1 MNDLAIR
8 EEPRQLAQLSD
19 SDLIRVMTNS
29 LYPGAKSESCAL
41 VLSYCR
47 AAGLD
52 PMQKPVHIVPMSV
65 KVGKDKYEW
74 RDVIMPGIDQ
84 YRIKASRS
92 GEYVGL
98 SKPEFGPLTTYK
110 LGTTEV
116 TVPEWCEVTAKRMV
130 RGIVAEFTAVEFWIE
145 NYATAG
151 KDTKAPNAMWSRRSR
166 GQLAKCAE
174 AQALRK
180 AFPEFT
186 AGPTAEEMEGKVI
199 DITGEQVDHDFAD
212 MAKPVE
218 QPRSRSAPPQPQ
230 ASYDTPSAPREATP
244 TEDKPL
250 GESALRI
257 LRAKAANA
265 GVDDAA
271 LELKFGPISSLRM
284 SQFNDIQKFISERA
298 A

>member
-1 MNDLAIR
+1 MNELATR

-29 LYPGAKSESCAL
+29 LYPGAKQESCAL

-52 PMQKPVHIVPMSV
+52 PMQKPVHIVGMSV

-92 GEYVGL
+92 REYVGI
-98 SKPEFGPLTTYK
+98 SKPVFGPLVTYK
-110 LGTTEV
+110 LSGVEIE
-116 TVPEWCEVTAKRMV
+116 VPEWCEITARRLV
-130 RGIVAEFTAVEFWIE
+130 QGITAEFSAVEYWIE

-151 KDTKAPNAMWSRRSR
+151 KDTTAPNSMWKKRSR

-180 AFPEFT
+180 AFPEFS
-186 AGPTAEEMEGKVI
+186 AGPTAEEMEGKII
-199 DITGEQVDHDFAD
+199 DITGDQVDSEVTHAIEH
-212 MAKPVE
+212 KPTG
-218 QPRSRSAPPQPQ
+218 PQPYPAESFAKNFLTWKELITSGAKTTEQIISMVSTKWTLSEAQKAEIIAIQQ
-230 ASYDTPSAPREATP
+230 A
-244 TEDKPL
+244 
-250 GESALRI
+250 
-257 LRAKAANA
+257 
-265 GVDDAA
+265 
-271 LELKFGPISSLRM
+271 PINE
-284 SQFNDIQKFISERA
+284 QN
-298 A
+298 